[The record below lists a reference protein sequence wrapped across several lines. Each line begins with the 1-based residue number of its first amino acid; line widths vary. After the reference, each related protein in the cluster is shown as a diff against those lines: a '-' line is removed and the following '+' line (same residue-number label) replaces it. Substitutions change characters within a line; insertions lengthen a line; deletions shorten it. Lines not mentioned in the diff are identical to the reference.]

1 MKGIRNERNREERRN
16 EGKSRNKEFM
26 KDEEKNREEILENK
40 IDTSSLY
47 PNLDD
52 PNFSKNI
59 TLKKEFN
66 DVKMEKKTREEI
78 DNIEKEADKICDPNI
93 DFELEPHQ
101 MFVRNFTLSF

>member
-1 MKGIRNERNREERRN
+1 MSLRDGVQKLTLDS
-16 EGKSRNKEFM
+16 KKYQ
-26 KDEEKNREEILENK
+26 KLLKCVEEKNREEILENK

-78 DNIEKEADKICDPNI
+78 DNIEKEADKICDPNY
-93 DFELEPHQ
+93 
-101 MFVRNFTLSF
+101 